1 MYFDSE
7 IIILDD
13 PLSALD
19 AHVGRAVFQNVISG
33 ALKDKT
39 RVLVTHALHFLPLVD
54 HILVM
59 ENGAIAEEGTYT
71 ELVKAGG
78 SFSQLIKQFG
88 SQEDTEE
95 EKKEEEEDDV
105 VEGEDDATKKRKTVP
120 GAQQMQAEERVKG
133 SVGGQGWLSISCLCS
148 CQRYTERQ

>member
-19 AHVGRAVFQNVISG
+19 AHVGKAVFQNVISG

-54 HILVM
+54 RILVM
-59 ENGAIAEEGTYT
+59 ENGVIAEEGTYT
-71 ELVKAGG
+71 ELIKTGG
-78 SFSQLIKQFG
+78 SFSHLIKQFG
-88 SQEDTEE
+88 AQEDTEE
-95 EKKEEEEDDV
+95 EKKKDNVEEEE
-105 VEGEDDATKKRKTVP
+105 EETTKKRKAVQ
-120 GAQQMQAEERVKG
+120 GSQQMQAEERIRG
-133 SVGGQGWLSISCLCS
+133 SVSAKG
-148 CQRYTERQ
+148 